1 MTLGPERK
9 FLPVDTATGLIAEN
23 AALAELLRGA
33 DLATP
38 VPTCPEWTLDQLT
51 RHVGRGD
58 RWSAQIVAEQAGEY
72 IDPRT
77 VPGGRP
83 PADRDGQMDWL
94 RQGVGELLDAVAQS
108 GPETPV
114 WTFLG
119 MRPSAWWIRR
129 RMHETAVHRADA
141 ALALGVDFE
150 IEPAIAADGITEYLE
165 RVMIRADAEGPAGGD
180 RPLGDGQ
187 SLHLHATDA
196 PLGGAG
202 EWTVLGRPDG
212 IAFNHEHAHATV
224 ALRGRARDLL
234 LAIVRRGTAAELGV
248 EIFGDQAVWDT
259 WLARTPF

>member
-1 MTLGPERK
+1 
-9 FLPVDTATGLIAEN
+9 VDTATGLIAEN
-23 AALAELLRGA
+23 AALAELLREA

-38 VPTCPEWTLDQLT
+38 VPTCPEWTLDQLM

-58 RWSAQIVAEQAGEY
+58 RWSAQIVAEQAGEF

-77 VPGGRP
+77 VPGGKP
-83 PADRDGQMDWL
+83 PADRDAQMGWL
-94 RQGVGELLDAVAQS
+94 RQGVRELLDAVAQS

-141 ALALGVDFE
+141 ALALGVDFQ

-180 RPLGDGQ
+180 RPLGDGIPV
-187 SLHLHATDA
+187 D
-196 PLGGAG
+196 
-202 EWTVLGRPDG
+202 
-212 IAFNHEHAHATV
+212 HEHARATV
-224 ALRGRARDLL
+224 ALRGRSRDLL
-234 LAIVRRGTAAELGV
+234 LAIVRRGTAAELGL